1 MFVLHQRFCKPSI
14 YRPVGQY
21 CFPLRVTARPLAAYV
36 HFFAMSQSQATL
48 RLEQTGAVARITLDR
63 PEALNALTAALIT
76 DLLGAL
82 ETAAAQPEVRCVVLT
97 GAGRAFCAGQDLR
110 DPAVTPENG
119 RPKDLGA
126 VIETGYKPLILR
138 LRSMPVPTLAA
149 VNGIAAGAGASLALA
164 CDLVIAQRSAV
175 FVQAFSAVGL
185 IPDSGATWAL
195 PRLTGRARALG
206 LAMLGEKLSA
216 ERAEHIGL
224 IWACVDDDAFDA
236 RTNALAERLAAL
248 PTRAL
253 VRARQ
258 LIDAGSA
265 SGLGQALDAEA
276 AAQRELGFAADYAE
290 GVAAFVQKRRAR
302 FTDR

>member
-1 MFVLHQRFCKPSI
+1 M
-14 YRPVGQY
+14 
-21 CFPLRVTARPLAAYV
+21 
-36 HFFAMSQSQATL
+36 
-48 RLEQTGAVARITLDR
+48 ARITLDR

-110 DPAVTPENG
+110 DPAVIPENG